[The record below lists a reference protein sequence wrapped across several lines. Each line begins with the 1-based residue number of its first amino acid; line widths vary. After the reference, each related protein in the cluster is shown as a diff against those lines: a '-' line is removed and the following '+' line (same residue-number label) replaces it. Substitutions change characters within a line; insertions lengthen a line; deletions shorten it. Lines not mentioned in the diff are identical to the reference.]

1 MTKKHPQGS
10 IFLCALVQKLASCP
24 GTFGSPCTHTTQY
37 ENRNNIFDETYFF
50 FLQIQTEESRRTL
63 ENLEKEMNNF
73 YTKYPLSKK
82 KDLEIGQT
90 YAVRTVNGKWQ
101 R

>member
-1 MTKKHPQGS
+1 MTKKHPQGF
-10 IFLCALVQKLASCP
+10 IFLCALVQKLASRP
-24 GTFGSPCTHTTQY
+24 GIFGSPYTHATQY

-50 FLQIQTEESRRTL
+50 LQIQTEESRKTL

-90 YAVRTVNGKWQ
+90 YAVRIVNGKWQ